1 MKRLMSLLIIS
12 LWVMCIC
19 FAAEGET
26 DEASTYEIVYLKDIP
41 TDGSLT
47 GFSASADLLL
57 DMSKITSY
65 DIGFSDDSGGVNR
78 ITSWDIVPFIS
89 DDFSKIS
96 ASGTRYFYWDI
107 VSNLKLSFKIGI
119 SGPLINGD
127 KEMNW
132 TVTAQRP
139 SSEGGAVVLSSAE
152 NSVGP
157 IEFCRYERK
166 NNELG
171 NSGIRAIQ
179 IGLSES
185 LSNISIGTYE
195 GVLYL
200 VVGVES

>member
-1 MKRLMSLLIIS
+1 MKRLISLLIIS
-12 LWVMCIC
+12 LCVVCI
-19 FAAEGET
+19 ET

-78 ITSWDIVPFIS
+78 ITSWDIVPSIS
-89 DDFSKIS
+89 EDFSEIS

-107 VSNLKLSFKIGI
+107 VSNLYLSFEIGI
-119 SGPLINGD
+119 SGPLKNGD
-127 KEMNW
+127 KEMDW

-139 SSEGGAVVLSSAE
+139 SSDGGAVILSSAE
-152 NSVGP
+152 NTIGP
-157 IEFCRYERK
+157 IQFCRYERK

-171 NSGIRAIQ
+171 NSGIRTIQ
-179 IGLSES
+179 IELSES
-185 LSNISIGTYE
+185 LSDISIGTYT
-195 GVLYL
+195 GALYL

>member
-26 DEASTYEIVYLKDIP
+26 EASTYEVVYLKDIP

-78 ITSWDIVPFIS
+78 ITSWDIVPSIS
-89 DDFSKIS
+89 EDFSMIS

-107 VSNLKLSFKIGI
+107 VSNLTLSFKIGI
-119 SGPLINGD
+119 SGPLINGN
-127 KEMNW
+127 KKMNW

-152 NSVGP
+152 NSFDPV
-157 IEFCRYERK
+157 EFCRYERK

-195 GVLYL
+195 GALYL

>member
-1 MKRLMSLLIIS
+1 MKRLISLLIIS
-12 LWVMCIC
+12 LCVVCIC
-19 FAAEGET
+19 FAVEGET

-78 ITSWDIVPFIS
+78 ITSWDIVPSIS
-89 DDFSKIS
+89 EDFSEIS

-107 VSNLKLSFKIGI
+107 VSNLKLSFAIGI
-119 SGPLINGD
+119 SGPLRNEN

-132 TVTAQRP
+132 IVTAQRP
-139 SSEGGAVVLSSAE
+139 SSEGGAVVLSSAN
-152 NSVGP
+152 NSIGP

-171 NSGIRAIQ
+171 NSGIRTIQ
-179 IGLSES
+179 IELSES
-185 LSNISIGTYE
+185 LSDISIGTYT
-195 GVLYL
+195 GALYL

>member
-12 LWVMCIC
+12 LWAMCIC
-19 FAAEGET
+19 FSAEGET
-26 DEASTYEIVYLKDIP
+26 EASTSYEVVYLTDIP
-41 TDGSLT
+41 QGGSLS
-47 GFSASADLLL
+47 GFSASAELLL

-78 ITSWDIVPFIS
+78 ITSWDIVPSIS
-89 DDFSKIS
+89 EDFSKIS

-107 VSNLKLSFKIGI
+107 VSNLKLSFAIGI
-119 SGPLINGD
+119 SGPLRNEN

-132 TVTAQRP
+132 IVTAQRP
-139 SSEGGAVVLSSAE
+139 SSEGGAVVLSSAN
-152 NSVGP
+152 NSIDP

-171 NSGIRAIQ
+171 NSGIRTIQ
-179 IGLSES
+179 IELSES
-185 LSNISIGTYE
+185 LSDISIGTYT
-195 GVLYL
+195 GALYL

>member
-12 LWVMCIC
+12 LWAMCIC

-26 DEASTYEIVYLKDIP
+26 EASTYEVVYLSDIP
-41 TDGSLT
+41 QGESPLS
-47 GFSASADLLL
+47 GFSASAELLL

-78 ITSWDIVPFIS
+78 ITSWDIVPSIS
-89 DDFSKIS
+89 DDFSMIS
-96 ASGTRYFYWDI
+96 ASETRYFYWDI
-107 VSNLKLSFKIGI
+107 VSNLDLSFAIGI
-119 SGPLINGD
+119 SGPLKNGD
-127 KEMNW
+127 KEMAW
-132 TVTAQRP
+132 IVTAQRP

-171 NSGIRAIQ
+171 NSGIRTIQ
-179 IGLSES
+179 IELSES
-185 LSNISIGTYE
+185 LSNISIGTYTGE
-195 GVLYL
+195 LYL
-200 VVGVES
+200 VVGVKS